1 MRIVDSLG
9 GAVRGRWVA
18 LALAIA
24 ALATQAA
31 PDAPAAASSR
41 AALLYHNYCSVCHGD
56 NGNGKSRASG
66 ALSTVPRD
74 FTSEASKREL
84 THERIALAIAHGVPG
99 TAMVSWKTQLSQA
112 DIATLAEHVHT
123 RFVQG
128 DHAAAARSA
137 SSGATQEGAA
147 AVSGTHAHGG
157 READAAP
164 DATAR
169 GFPNQLKGNLRR
181 GSAFYMANCATCH
194 GAGGDG
200 AGPRAYFI
208 NPKPRNFIE
217 AAPLVRLNRATL
229 YNAVAQGKLGTEMPA
244 WKQVASPQ
252 QIADVSEY
260 VYQAFIAPHA
270 GVGDASSVRAPR

>member
-1 MRIVDSLG
+1 MRILDSLG
-9 GAVRGRWVA
+9 GAVRGRWA
-18 LALAIA
+18 GLAMVFA
-24 ALATQAA
+24 ALASQAA
-31 PDAPAAASSR
+31 PGAANSR

-56 NGNGKSRASG
+56 KGDGKSRASG

-84 THERIALAIAHGVPG
+84 TLERIALAIAHGVPG

-112 DIATLAEHVHT
+112 DIAALADHVLI

-128 DHAAAARSA
+128 DIAAA
-137 SSGATQEGAA
+137 SGTPTGAAQQDGAA
-147 AVSGTHAHGG
+147 ALSGTHAHGG

-164 DATAR
+164 HATAL
-169 GFPNQLKGNLRR
+169 GFPNRLKGNLRR

-217 AAPLVRLNRATL
+217 AASAARFNRAAL
-229 YNAVAQGKLGTEMPA
+229 YSAVAEGRLGTEMPA
-244 WKQVASPQ
+244 WKQVANPQ
-252 QIADVSEY
+252 QIADVAEY
-260 VYQAFIAPHA
+260 VFQAFIAPHA
-270 GVGDASSVRAPR
+270 GVRDATAVRTPR